1 MMPSGPRTT
10 RPRTTPLRT
19 TPLRTTP
26 LRTTRLRTTLLTAAL
41 GAAMLTGAVAAAQG
55 AAAEAAAAAGADA
68 AVYDLYQGPAQ
79 LGEVGVAVRSEGDGA
94 ASRSW
99 VSIPGLLDLRDE
111 LVTAA
116 DGTARSYLLEGTA
129 QGTAIRIEAAFAEAG
144 VTLAIEQAGQRASIE
159 LATTEP
165 TYVLDNN
172 FLDGYQVVAD
182 TFVVDGAFAAG
193 VVRTLPVVVPQA
205 AVLGTLELH
214 AAEAREQV
222 EVRGVQ
228 ESAWR
233 LDATLR
239 VGPQA
244 IPMTLWLDDD
254 GRILLLEQ
262 GAGAIRFV
270 LRPPAGAGAAD
281 GASAAAATDRETADE
296 RLARDAACVVEREL
310 EVVST
315 GAVLAGRLTVP
326 VASAEGRAAPA
337 PVLVLLPGSGAVDV
351 DGNAVPLL
359 RNSGYRQLAYALACQ
374 GYATL
379 RIAKLGIPP
388 STGDGNAVTIDTYVQ
403 NTADWVARL
412 AQEAG
417 VDAERLGLI
426 GHSEG
431 GLVVLAS
438 VAGGAV
444 APDVVVLIATAG
456 RPFDVLIEEQLLA
469 RATEGGASAEQVDAL
484 RNQTRQA
491 IAAIRTVEGTRLELS
506 GALAEN
512 PVAAMFAHAAGLL
525 RSEIA
530 LDPLALAA
538 RVAVPVVVVQGEKD
552 LQVRPVDGRLL
563 AEAAPRAT
571 LLAFPDLTHNLVDVA
586 GPALGGLIPAYDA
599 ALSDTLLRA
608 LTTYLNGHLRT
619 AR

>member
-1 MMPSGPRTT
+1 MMPSGLGTT
-10 RPRTTPLRT
+10 RVRTARV
-19 TPLRTTP
+19 
-26 LRTTRLRTTLLTAAL
+26 RTTRLRTTLVAAAL
-41 GAAMLTGAVAAAQG
+41 GAAMLTGAVAGAQG

-94 ASRSW
+94 TSRSW

-129 QGTAIRIEAAFAEAG
+129 QGTPIRIEAAFAEAG
-144 VTLAIEQAGQRASIE
+144 VTLTIEQAGQRASID
-159 LATTEP
+159 LATSEP

-205 AVLGTLELH
+205 AVLGAIELH

-233 LDATLR
+233 VDATLR

-254 GRILLLEQ
+254 GRILLFEQ

-270 LRPPAGAGAAD
+270 LRPPVGAGAAD
-281 GASAAAATDRETADE
+281 GASAAAAAMDRETADE

-310 EVVST
+310 QVAST

-388 STGDGNAVTIDTYVQ
+388 STGDGNAVTIDTYVR

-412 AQEAG
+412 AQEPG
-417 VDAERLGLI
+417 VDGERLGLI

-431 GLVVLAS
+431 GLVALAS

-469 RATEGGASAEQVDAL
+469 RATEGGATAEQLDAL

-538 RVAVPVVVVQGEKD
+538 RVAVPVVVAQGDKD
-552 LQVRPVDGRLL
+552 LQVRPIDGRLL
-563 AEAAPRAT
+563 AQAAPRAT

-586 GPALGGLIPAYDA
+586 GPALGGLIPAHDA
-599 ALSDTLLRA
+599 VLSDTLLRA

-619 AR
+619 AH